1 MSMGSLPGVTH
12 RPVGPGR
19 VRFVRPGHWAL
30 WSQPRHVIG
39 YVVLVDLAAIAA
51 VVTSVRWV
59 PFTGSNLAHLLALIT
74 FAALYGEASRHIERI
89 RRQYAGTPHIDLN
102 SVWMFAAVVL
112 LHPAYTTAV
121 IVTFY
126 AHRWLRVAHRLVHRA
141 VFNAAAATLSGF
153 AATGVLAA
161 TGRFQ
166 NFAELPRDVPTFAII
181 ALAAGVF
188 LVVNTILI
196 STAVALSSREPTL
209 RSITADWSDYAL
221 EAATLALGAV
231 LAWALADWPIM
242 ALPIVGVTLVL
253 HGKVLLRQLKE
264 AARTDAKTGLLNTA
278 AWYDAARREIA
289 RTSRHGPHTAI
300 LVIDLDHFKVI
311 NDQHGHLAGDE
322 ILLATAR
329 IITSQVRGYDLVGRF
344 GGEEFVVLLPDVD
357 TTTAVRIAERI
368 RENIA
373 AIVLPI
379 TTHHGSLIFRGLT
392 ASIGIATYPRHG
404 DMLDQLLRAADQAL
418 YAAKHAGRNQ
428 LQLAADRTSTQP
440 LRHVGGVGAGDERTG
455 K

>member
-1 MSMGSLPGVTH
+1 MSMGAMPGITQ

-19 VRFVRPGHWAL
+19 VRLVPVGVWTL
-30 WSQPRHVIG
+30 WSQPRRVVG
-39 YVVLVDLAAIAA
+39 YVLA
-51 VVTSVRWV
+51 VVLMALTAVLASVLWV
-59 PFTGSNLAHLLALIT
+59 PFTGSRSVHLLALVG
-74 FAALYGEASRHIERI
+74 FAVLYGEASRHIERI

-112 LHPAYTTAV
+112 LHPAYSFVV

-126 AHRWLRVAHRLVHRA
+126 AHRWLRVAHRILHRV
-141 VFNAAAATLSGF
+141 VFSAAAATLSAF

-166 NFAELPRDVPTFAII
+166 HFAELPRDVRNFGVL

-188 LVVNTILI
+188 LLVNTILI
-196 STAVALSSREPTL
+196 SMAVALSSREPTL
-209 RSITADWSDYAL
+209 RSVTADWSDYGL
-221 EAATLALGAV
+221 EAATLALGGV

-253 HGKVLLRQLKE
+253 HGKVLLRQLRE

-289 RTSRHGPHTAI
+289 RTSRHGPHIAI
-300 LVIDLDHFKVI
+300 LVVDLDHFKAI
-311 NDQHGHLAGDE
+311 NDRYGHLAGDE
-322 ILLATAR
+322 VLYAAAQTITAQ
-329 IITSQVRGYDLVGRF
+329 IRGYDLVGRF
-344 GGEEFVVLLPDVD
+344 GGEEFVVLLPGAD
-357 TTTAVRIAERI
+357 TATAVRVAERI
-368 RENIA
+368 RESITT
-373 AIVLPI
+373 IVLPI
-379 TTHHGSLIFRGLT
+379 TAHHGTAIFRGLT

-440 LRHVGGVGAGDERTG
+440 VGPAEG
-455 K
+455 